1 MKKIFLLI
9 FILTSPVLF
18 NSCSDDDSPDKDKII
33 GQWEVFKIIANG
45 ITIPIEADDCDFKG
59 ALEFNSNGAFTAE
72 DFEENLA
79 GECFLDN
86 LAEGTWVNKGNGIYE
101 ITVDGESEL
110 IEITFE
116 NDTFS
121 ITEEDGN
128 LTLEVIYKR
137 I

>member
-1 MKKIFLLI
+1 MKKLFLLI
-9 FILTSPVLF
+9 FILSSPVLF

-33 GQWEVFKIIANG
+33 GQWELFKVIANG
-45 ITIPIEADDCDFKG
+45 ITFPIELDDCDSKST
-59 ALEFNSNGAFTAE
+59 LEFNSNGTFTAE
-72 DFEENLA
+72 EFEEDLA
-79 GECFLDN
+79 GECVLDEIE
-86 LAEGTWVNKGNGIYE
+86 EGTWVNKGNGIYE

-128 LTLEVIYKR
+128 ITFEIVYKR